1 MNIIVGLG
9 NPGLRYKATRHN
21 VGFQAIDRFAKA
33 NRLRFK
39 ARRYF
44 DSWMA
49 EGKLN
54 GESILL
60 LKPLTYMNLSGVAVA
75 AAVANKEIDLSNL
88 LVVCDDVNLELGR
101 LRLKTQGS
109 AGGHN
114 GLTSIIE
121 RLGRNDFHRLRL
133 GVGGS
138 EKDDLTGH
146 VLGKFRRQES
156 KVVDG
161 MLQRAVDCIEDWLA
175 LEGDVIE
182 VMNRFNKK

>member
-75 AAVANKEIDLSNL
+75 AAVANKVGAVVGLEVAIVRFTAGSGILVL
-88 LVVCDDVNLELGR
+88 LLY
-101 LRLKTQGS
+101 T
-109 AGGHN
+109 
-114 GLTSIIE
+114 
-121 RLGRNDFHRLRL
+121 
-133 GVGGS
+133 
-138 EKDDLTGH
+138 
-146 VLGKFRRQES
+146 
-156 KVVDG
+156 
-161 MLQRAVDCIEDWLA
+161 
-175 LEGDVIE
+175 
-182 VMNRFNKK
+182 